1 MDITPTTNLLLPA
14 RSFFKAS
21 RKKDKVLPSI
31 SIPISVE
38 TTDNAITDLGDLVV
52 SPNSI

>member
-1 MDITPTTNLLLPA
+1 MDITPTTKLLLPT

-21 RKKDKVLPSI
+21 KKKDKVLPSI
-31 SIPISVE
+31 SIPVFVE
-38 TTDNAITDLGDLVV
+38 TTDNAITDFRDLVV